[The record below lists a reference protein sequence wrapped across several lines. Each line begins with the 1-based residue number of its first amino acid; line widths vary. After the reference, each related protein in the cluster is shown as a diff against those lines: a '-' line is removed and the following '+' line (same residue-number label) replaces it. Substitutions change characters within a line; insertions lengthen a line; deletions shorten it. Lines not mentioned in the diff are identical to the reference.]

1 MTEDWIH
8 IKGIRLFG
16 YHGVYE
22 EENHRGQTFEVDV
35 SLQTDLKQAGQA
47 DAIDQTIDYQAVYR
61 AVEQVVTG
69 PAMQLLE
76 AVADRI
82 AMELLARF
90 SVSRVVIHLRKP
102 YVKMPGPVDTV
113 EIEISR
119 P

>member
-1 MTEDWIH
+1 MAEDWIR

-16 YHGVYE
+16 YHGVHE
-22 EENHRGQTFEVDV
+22 EENLRGQTFEVDV
-35 SLQTDLKQAGQA
+35 ALQACLKQAGQA
-47 DAIDQTIDYQAVYR
+47 DAIDQTINYVAVYR
-61 AVEQVVTG
+61 VVEHVVTG

-82 AMELLARF
+82 ASELLARF

-102 YVKMPGPVDTV
+102 QVKMPGPVDTV
-113 EIEISR
+113 EVEISR